1 MPVMIPFTPLR
12 FDWDLQ
18 RLSDFFL
25 FLSELVLVLLLL
37 LSFLTIWEF
46 TRIDLS
52 WERLNIVTEGV
63 CF

>member
-52 WERLNIVTEGV
+52 WERLDIVTEGV